1 MLLGCSC
8 TRHRISHLSHIS
20 NSMGD
25 VSGCLL
31 RCDVLLFIFIF
42 YMFFSFYLRIL
53 PSLLLGHCFLYCLFH
68 SLLFSQYVF
77 LPHQITHHVRRDTIC
92 IISRVAFFC
101 CSALSLSLLIFLC
114 SLPSTTYAPSTCTEY
129 INISM
134 NFTYHFDGM
143 AFVLYYSICV
153 CGVCSLRLLWSSR
166 C

>member
-31 RCDVLLFIFIF
+31 RCDVHFYFLYVFFFLSPYFAFSTARALFFILFISFSAIF
-42 YMFFSFYLRIL
+42 TVCIFTPSNYTPRQTRHYLYYFACCVFFVVL
-53 PSLLLGHCFLYCLFH
+53 
-68 SLLFSQYVF
+68 
-77 LPHQITHHVRRDTIC
+77 
-92 IISRVAFFC
+92 
-101 CSALSLSLLIFLC
+101 LSLSLLIFLC

>member
-1 MLLGCSC
+1 MLCCWAAVARVIASAIYR
-8 TRHRISHLSHIS
+8 TSRIRWA
-20 NSMGD
+20 MCRAVYYD
-25 VSGCLL
+25 VM
-31 RCDVLLFIFIF
+31 FIFIF